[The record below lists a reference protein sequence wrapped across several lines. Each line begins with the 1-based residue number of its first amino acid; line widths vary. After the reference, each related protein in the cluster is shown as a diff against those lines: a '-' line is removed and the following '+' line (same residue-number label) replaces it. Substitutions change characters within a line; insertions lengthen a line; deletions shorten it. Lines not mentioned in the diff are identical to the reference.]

1 MRSARGGMAP
11 TTPRPPESLVL
22 AVLER
27 FGDTGV
33 RARELD
39 RASAREARERSKEWL
54 EGVIERCFDE
64 RYEEDERALAALA
77 SGEGDTNDGDALE
90 GDGDGGSTFGMFVRE
105 RCARE
110 LGTRALVERRI
121 WEILCNAEAARRA
134 KTSES
139 AELFCAFARGS
150 YDDEQLLFF
159 LFARRWLIRECCAM
173 RARGERVTK
182 TDRSRTREAI
192 TTAKLN
198 VCDVS
203 LDAKQCAAL
212 VRAIFFG
219 GEVETQKADMA
230 FLHATVQAM
239 IEDAFKAD
247 AESSWATRIKENA
260 KPETGTPSTPNGVAP
275 KSAPVVRMD
284 GYRLLKMLLSVF
296 VDTTPPEEVM
306 ASLNKKDIERR
317 ENPNLTAAMDAL
329 MAEAP
334 TPSAKLNVEA
344 NVKEK
349 SFESEIARYNVSV
362 RQALQE
368 AVSKY
373 VSALFPRQVDKSVVD
388 EAEKKINSLAQD
400 VLSRVI
406 SNASDPS
413 ASTEIAE
420 KAPSAC
426 KSYSRAKESIMA
438 GAGTPGAQS
447 PTMDGG
453 SSARDIARA
462 ILASENIKNSIEPML
477 RSSVYS
483 LKT

>member
-1 MRSARGGMAP
+1 MAP
-11 TTPRPPESLVL
+11 STPRPPDSLVR

-27 FGDTGV
+27 FGDAGV

-39 RASAREARERSKEWL
+39 RANAREARERSKEWL

-77 SGEGDTNDGDALE
+77 SDGADASGGDASE
-90 GDGDGGSTFGMFVRE
+90 GDGGVGSTFGTFVRE

-159 LFARRWLIRECCAM
+159 LFARRWLIRECRAM

-192 TTAKLN
+192 TTATLN

-203 LDAKQCAAL
+203 LDAKQCAAV

-219 GEVETQKADMA
+219 GENETHKADTA

-247 AESSWATRIKENA
+247 AESSWATRRKENA
-260 KPETGTPSTPNGVAP
+260 NPETGTPSAPNGPAP
-275 KSAPVVRMD
+275 KSTPVVRMD

-306 ASLNKKDIERR
+306 ASLKQKDTKRGETR
-317 ENPNLTAAMDAL
+317 NLAVAMDAST
-329 MAEAP
+329 AEAP
-334 TPSAKLNVEA
+334 TPSAKSNSEA
-344 NVKEK
+344 IAAEK
-349 SFESEIARYNVSV
+349 GVESEIARYDIVV
-362 RQALQE
+362 RAALRE

-373 VSALFPRQVDKSVVD
+373 VSALFPQKVDKCVVD
-388 EAEKKINSLAQD
+388 EAETKINLLAQD

-406 SNASDPS
+406 SNAADPS
-413 ASTEIAE
+413 SSTEIAKE
-420 KAPSAC
+420 APAAC
-426 KSYSRAKESIMA
+426 KSYSRAKESIVA

-447 PTMDGG
+447 PAADGG

-462 ILASENIKNSIEPML
+462 ILASEKIKSSIEPML
-477 RSSVYS
+477 RSSVSS
-483 LKT
+483 LKTQL